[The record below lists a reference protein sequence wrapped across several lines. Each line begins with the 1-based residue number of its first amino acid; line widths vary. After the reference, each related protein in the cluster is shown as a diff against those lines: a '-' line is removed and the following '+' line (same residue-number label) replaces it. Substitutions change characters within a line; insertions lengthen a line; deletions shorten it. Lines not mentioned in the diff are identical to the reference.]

1 MAADTITNIVN
12 VILITLINVV
22 LREKRPV
29 ITFLRRVLSENALLP
44 LVLSRRTNIES
55 TQNPNTRSDTSDQ
68 R

>member
-55 TQNPNTRSDTSDQ
+55 TQNPYGK
-68 R
+68 